1 MSIAL
6 PKPVAGYFA
15 AENADDA
22 DALARCFVEDAVVLD
37 EGRAIK
43 GIAAIKQWNVE
54 SKKKYHHK
62 VVPLKAVERD
72 CKTVVI
78 GKVSGNFPNSP
89 IDLEHIFQLEGDR
102 IASLE
107 IR

>member
-22 DALARCFVEDAVVLD
+22 DALTRCFVEDAIVLD